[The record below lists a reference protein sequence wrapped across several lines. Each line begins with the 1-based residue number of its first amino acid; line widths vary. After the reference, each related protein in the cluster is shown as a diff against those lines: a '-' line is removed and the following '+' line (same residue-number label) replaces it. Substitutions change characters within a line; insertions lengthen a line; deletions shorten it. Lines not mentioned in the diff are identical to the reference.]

1 MANFRLTGSYSW
13 VFTVLLELQL
23 YLCFCVILFIL
34 IGVPFQILSAGTVY
48 HGQSIST
55 GPQDPDHIW

>member
-48 HGQSIST
+48 HG
-55 GPQDPDHIW
+55 